1 MKSNKLQMKD
11 FKEFKVYFTKI
22 KDEINEKF
30 TDEPAGDYSEDVTKG
45 F

>member
-11 FKEFKVYFTKI
+11 FNEFKVYFMKI

-30 TDEPAGDYSEDVTKG
+30 VNEPAGDYSEDVTIG

>member
-1 MKSNKLQMKD
+1 MKD
-11 FKEFKVYFTKI
+11 FKEFKAYFTKI

-30 TDEPAGDYSEDVTKG
+30 ADEPAGDYSEDFTRG